1 MGSGILLQ
9 GFRINDQKLVCG
21 PLLFLFGCVKW
32 CSETQD
38 KMQYE
43 NGGLRID
50 LRINLGTNLEFNCNE
65 LQLIFPRSEFGETG
79 FI

>member
-1 MGSGILLQ
+1 
-9 GFRINDQKLVCG
+9 
-21 PLLFLFGCVKW
+21 
-32 CSETQD
+32 
-38 KMQYE
+38 MQYE

-79 FI
+79 LYKEGLMIWI